1 MTTTTTGSTR
11 TLSLA
16 PTSLAPTPAC
26 AACAAP
32 GAQWRAQLLM
42 PLCAACAAAATGTP
56 DREPVRLGDLLPV
69 TAAVLVAR
77 ASIRASAA

>member
-11 TLSLA
+11 TRALAALA
-16 PTSLAPTPAC
+16 PLPAC

-32 GAQWRAQLLM
+32 DAQWRAQLLM
-42 PLCAACAAAATGTP
+42 PLCAACADAATGTP
-56 DREPVRLGDLLPV
+56 ERDPVRLGDLLPV
-69 TAAVLVAR
+69 TAAVLIAR